1 MKKYTTTLVGLLL
14 TATFLAINP
23 AARATIDS
31 KLTEGEVASIAL
43 VANYVSINYGKIA
56 KAKSTNKVVLRFAE
70 TMIND
75 HMNLISS
82 ATAINSKLAV
92 APKDNAISQK
102 LLNDAAKITK
112 ELRSKSGRAFD
123 KAYIE
128 NEIAYHKFVIKRI
141 ETELIPETTNAE
153 MRTLLENILSSFK
166 SHLQYAITIQNNMSK
181 S

>member
-1 MKKYTTTLVGLLL
+1 MKKYTTILVSLLF
-14 TATFLAINP
+14 TATFLAINS
-23 AARATIDS
+23 AASATIDS
-31 KLTEGEVASIAL
+31 NLSEGEVASIAL
-43 VANYVSINYGKIA
+43 VANHVSINYGKIA
-56 KAKSTNKVVLRFAE
+56 KAKSTNQEVLTFAE

-82 ATAINSKLAV
+82 AAAINSKLAV
-92 APKDNAISQK
+92 TPKDNVISQK

-112 ELRSKSGRAFD
+112 ELRSKSGWAFD

-128 NEIAYHKFVIKRI
+128 SEIAYHKFVIKGI

-166 SHLQYAITIQNNMSK
+166 SHLQNAITVQNNMSK